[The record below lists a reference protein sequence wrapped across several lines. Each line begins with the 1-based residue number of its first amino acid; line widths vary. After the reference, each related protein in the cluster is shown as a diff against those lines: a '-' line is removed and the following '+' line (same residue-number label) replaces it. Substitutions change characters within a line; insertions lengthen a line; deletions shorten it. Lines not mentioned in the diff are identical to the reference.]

1 MSNYRST
8 SSSLSLVLAA
18 FLLLAGI
25 IVAQDEAATAAA
37 AEGERVE
44 GPALQPDTNYYA
56 AMTTT
61 QGLIVIDFY
70 EDVAPKT
77 VRNFVNLAEGTRPW
91 LNPRSNRNSKSP
103 FYDGLTFHRIIQGF
117 MIQGGC
123 PLGNGR
129 GGPGYRFED
138 EVTETVTFNEKDYLL
153 AMANSGAN
161 TNGSQFF
168 ITDKGS
174 NPSHLNM
181 RHTIF
186 GEVIHGKDVVDAIAA
201 VEKGPQ
207 DRPVTPVII
216 RHVQIIRTAAGAE
229 ADAWKSEVLAIPTDT
244 PYDPSEEYSKSDLAG
259 GIVED
264 VKDAADSAADA
275 ASDAAES
282 ASEAINSILP

>member
-1 MSNYRST
+1 MIRNRSN
-8 SSSLSLVLAA
+8 SSIISAVLAM
-18 FLLLAGI
+18 FVLVAGCAL
-25 IVAQDEAATAAA
+25 AQDEAAQAAV

-44 GPALQPDTNYYA
+44 GPELQPDTRYYA

-61 QGLIVIDFY
+61 QGLVVLHLF

-77 VRNFVNLAEGTRPW
+77 VRNFVNLSEGARAW
-91 LNPRSNRNSKSP
+91 KNPRNNRNAREP
-103 FYDGLTFHRIIQGF
+103 FYDGLTFHRVIDGF

-138 EVTETVTFNEKDYLL
+138 EVTEDVTFNDKQHLL

-168 ITDKGS
+168 ITDEGS
-174 NPSHLNM
+174 NPTHLNM

-186 GEVIHGKDVVDAIAA
+186 GEVIHGKDVVDAIAG

-207 DRPVTPVII
+207 DRPVNPVII
-216 RHVQIIRTAAGAE
+216 RHVQIIRTPADAD
-229 ADAWKSEVLAIPTDT
+229 ADAWKSQVLAIPTDAA
-244 PYDPSEEYSKSDLAG
+244 YDPSEEYQPAKLNG
-259 GIVED
+259 GIMD
-264 VKDAADSAADA
+264 TIKDAADSAAETT
-275 ASDAAES
+275 SDAVES
-282 ASEAINSILP
+282 ATEAVESVLE